1 MSIKR
6 YKVSYDWSFDMVVD
20 IDHGVCKDDLLHEI
34 NNFWSEADYRLS
46 QADGDI
52 AQAVLKLLAQAA
64 FRSTIADWNALD
76 EFKVKGV
83 EGWPLLNGSAGIT
96 LVSIDDFEFEA
107 DEFTIRAEGV
117 GKSDQAS
124 TTAGAA

>member
-96 LVSIDDFEFEA
+96 LVSIDDFEFEE
-107 DEFTIRAEGV
+107 DKFDIKVAE
-117 GKSDQAS
+117 AS
-124 TTAGAA
+124 KGDRVCTDGAAP